1 MNKRTSGFESAIG
14 NMCAD
19 VDVFTKCDERI
30 ENCKK

>member
-19 VDVFTKCDERI
+19 VDVFIKKIYERNGFLI
-30 ENCKK
+30 